1 MYKILISILNNKS
14 LLIPNYR
21 VKNVSTILNIE
32 ELMGENKKIFIFDKD
47 DTLVSLH
54 QFKVIDT

>member
-14 LLIPNYR
+14 LLVPNYR